1 MGVQEIN
8 ILYKRWSWLICRFSN
23 SEREEERDLSDR
35 DGENDRQIEEWDVD
49 REGGRIDSDERGR
62 GYRQRWGDIERW
74 GNIDRT
80 GGRQR

>member
-1 MGVQEIN
+1 M
-8 ILYKRWSWLICRFSN
+8 
-23 SEREEERDLSDR
+23 SDR

-74 GNIDRT
+74 GNIERT
-80 GGRQR
+80 GGDRNRKGRDWQKGGGDKPIKGWIWKGE